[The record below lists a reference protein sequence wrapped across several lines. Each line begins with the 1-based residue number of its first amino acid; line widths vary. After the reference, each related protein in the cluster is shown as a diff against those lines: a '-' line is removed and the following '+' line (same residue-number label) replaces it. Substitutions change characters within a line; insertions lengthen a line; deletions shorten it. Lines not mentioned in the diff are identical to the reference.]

1 MLLEIDFD
9 LIFKELSVQDTLKY
23 PSHHLKYLVLKRKSI
38 FHDKNQFGREL
49 MCCLVN
55 PFGNFY

>member
-23 PSHHLKYLVLKRKSI
+23 PSYHLKYLVLKRKKY
-38 FHDKNQFGREL
+38 FHDKNPFGREL
-49 MCCLVN
+49 LWCLVN
-55 PFGNFY
+55 PFGHFY

>member
-1 MLLEIDFD
+1 MFLEIDFD

-38 FHDKNQFGREL
+38 FMTKTHLAESY
-49 MCCLVN
+49 CVVW
-55 PFGNFY
+55 

>member
-23 PSHHLKYLVLKRKSI
+23 LSHHLKYLVLKRKSI
-38 FHDKNQFGREL
+38 FMIKLHLAES
-49 MCCLVN
+49 
-55 PFGNFY
+55 